1 MKRRP
6 DAQAWFTIS
15 AALLLGLITIFT
27 SYDHVDL
34 PGIGSVEIPQ
44 QLGLPCLA
52 AAVAA
57 AAGEAELASR
67 ARDRDR
73 DRATEGEEAA
83 AEERKRATE
92 ARSEHQEAARL
103 ADRSTVLIGRFLLDA
118 NLNNRRRLD
127 AFVSLL
133 ESGPLQ

>member
-1 MKRRP
+1 MPPGQSGQGSPTPHSMKQRP

-34 PGIGSVEIPQ
+34 PGIGSVEISQ

-57 AAGEAELASR
+57 AIE
-67 ARDRDR
+67 
-73 DRATEGEEAA
+73 
-83 AEERKRATE
+83 
-92 ARSEHQEAARL
+92 
-103 ADRSTVLIGRFLLDA
+103 
-118 NLNNRRRLD
+118 
-127 AFVSLL
+127 
-133 ESGPLQ
+133 P